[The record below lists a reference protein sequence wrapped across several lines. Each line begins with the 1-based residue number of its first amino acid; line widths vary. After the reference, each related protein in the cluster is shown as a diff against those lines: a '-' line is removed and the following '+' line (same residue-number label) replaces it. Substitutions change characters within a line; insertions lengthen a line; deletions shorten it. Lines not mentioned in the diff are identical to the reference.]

1 MREAGLSF
9 SIVANYVI
17 VLLACFPDHEWVLIS
32 HAYRHGKLFPILL
45 VTSTWLF
52 ESFCPSF
59 FDFVEKQNCSGKK
72 KSHVF
77 LTKVCLK
84 IWPVLCSGSISR
96 PSQFLSFVVTT
107 IITFFIYWQNTF
119 LCSGVFVLFLLCFS
133 SEECVFIRAYHQK
146 NWNNSTNY
154 KVSCS
159 NFTLVLLLSVILRA
173 SLMRLNIFQMNCSFL
188 F

>member
-107 IITFFIYWQNTF
+107 IITF
-119 LCSGVFVLFLLCFS
+119 L
-133 SEECVFIRAYHQK
+133 
-146 NWNNSTNY
+146 STDRIP
-154 KVSCS
+154 
-159 NFTLVLLLSVILRA
+159 FFALA
-173 SLMRLNIFQMNCSFL
+173 FL
-188 F
+188 FCSCFVFRRRNVFSFAHTIKRTGTIALITKFRARILHSFFFYL